1 MKLFNYLLAGILCA
15 SVTCLPAQHRADP
28 QKLVNPESFSMI
40 LLGDPQGYTKYDIN
54 QPLFDLCTAWIA
66 DNIESLKIKA
76 VLCTGDLVEQNDN
89 NVLNR
94 KMLNQTSRE
103 MWEAASQALKRLD
116 NKVPLSLIH
125 ISEPTRRS

>member
-40 LLGDPQGYTKYDIN
+40 CSVIHRDI
-54 QPLFDLCTAWIA
+54 PSMILTSRFFDLCTAWIA

-76 VLCTGDLVEQNDN
+76 VLCTGDFGGAE
-89 NVLNR
+89 
-94 KMLNQTSRE
+94 
-103 MWEAASQALKRLD
+103 
-116 NKVPLSLIH
+116 
-125 ISEPTRRS
+125 

>member
-54 QPLFDLCTAWIA
+54 QRF
-66 DNIESLKIKA
+66 
-76 VLCTGDLVEQNDN
+76 
-89 NVLNR
+89 
-94 KMLNQTSRE
+94 
-103 MWEAASQALKRLD
+103 
-116 NKVPLSLIH
+116 
-125 ISEPTRRS
+125 